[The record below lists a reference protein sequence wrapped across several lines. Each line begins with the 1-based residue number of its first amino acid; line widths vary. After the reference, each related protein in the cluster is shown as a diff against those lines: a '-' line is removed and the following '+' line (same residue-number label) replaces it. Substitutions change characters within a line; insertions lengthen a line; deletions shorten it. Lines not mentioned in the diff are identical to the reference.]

1 MPIYCISKIKVSSKD
16 KDELKRFKKEVLD
29 DGFDFEKIIPY
40 PIGAPL
46 EAKEEFEKKDDVS
59 YKNEWTQWYKDNKIW
74 EWCSKAWGTKW
85 NREDIGLKIVE
96 QKNGFFKIEF
106 TNAWNPPYGIYM
118 RLRNRYPNLNIKWI
132 YYEEEDGFKQG
143 YILDDKEAIEYDEAT
158 INLHEDIKNGNFTLT
173 LKERN

>member
-1 MPIYCISKIKVSSKD
+1 MPTWCINKVKVNSND

-40 PIGAPL
+40 PIGEPSK
-46 EAKEEFEKKDDVS
+46 AKEEFLKKDDLF
-59 YKNEWTQWYKDNKIW
+59 YENEWTKWYKDNDIYS
-74 EWCSKAWGTKW
+74 WCSKAWGTKW
-85 NREDIGLKIVE
+85 NRSDKSLKIVE

-106 TNAWNPPYGIYM
+106 RNAWNPPYGIYM

-143 YILDDKEAIEYDEAT
+143 YILDDKEAIKYDEAT